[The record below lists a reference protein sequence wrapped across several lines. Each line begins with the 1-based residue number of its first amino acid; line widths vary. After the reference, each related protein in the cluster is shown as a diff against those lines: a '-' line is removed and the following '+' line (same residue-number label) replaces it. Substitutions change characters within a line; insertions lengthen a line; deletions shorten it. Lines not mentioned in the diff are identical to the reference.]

1 MALNLPHRHATGIE
15 RQNLLVEPPPVRLM
29 LRDNLWLKVALA
41 IARQVDRH
49 LSKLALQRL
58 LASPVARIAGLVRH
72 RLMLA
77 VTQVFYHLHLQHAL
91 HKWPSS
97 AALTARLHQSDLPAS
112 YSQLSNDQLIL
123 QAVLLIRSLSSLK
136 LCNPAVSCLMTV
148 YTNLF
153 TPSKRNTSMPHPA
166 HRIYPYLLRE
176 LTIDRPNQVW
186 ATDLTYI

>member
-15 RQNLLVEPPPVRLM
+15 RQNLLVGPPPVRLM

-77 VTQVFYHLHLQHAL
+77 VTQVFYHLRLQHAL

-153 TPSKRNTSMPHPA
+153 TPSMS
-166 HRIYPYLLRE
+166 
-176 LTIDRPNQVW
+176 RPPSPPRSILGR
-186 ATDLTYI
+186 DIGIM